1 MLVNQT
7 RENSR
12 CKYLNDPVEIKF
24 KWGQHISI
32 SFFFEVKN
40 IAYDLNKN
48 LSGLCFMAEGQQ
60 CSLLVIF
67 GKEFLANY
75 YHTV

>member
-7 RENSR
+7 CENSR

-32 SFFFEVKN
+32 SVFFEVKS

-48 LSGLCFMAEGQQ
+48 LIVHCFTAEGQQ
-60 CSLLVIF
+60 YGLLVILE
-67 GKEFLANY
+67 KSS
-75 YHTV
+75 